1 MGDRILKPSE
11 KSLLAPDQD
20 VFTSVGLQQTTSLSP
35 LEKYQHNISAYDV
48 YLQERAAST
57 KYRIYGDTFL
67 VGTNVLCNYTGLNGY
82 EGVEAVRNY
91 DESLKSYEFTTEEV
105 LKNDKGFYY
114 YIDPNGSDLCEKT
127 ELEPFRSRFDLTN
140 ASEWTVFVT
149 YPFAKNLKPLFF
161 NNINI
166 NDGLAIFSAGNAE
179 VNGKEVSFFVC
190 ALTHNLSVGD
200 KINIYNENG
209 FVKEA
214 TVYQLGASDNTY
226 KKNVF
231 FIDEKVSFT
240 DEVFLKKYRFKKVIA
255 GYESEYYSRWYK
267 KMTTINDYD
276 AFKTSFAANVFKDK
290 NYSFVYPNTI
300 DLKDVVDH
308 LNRPLTELYISFVKN
323 SDGVFWGKTLSA
335 LKLDYSNINYDYS
348 LLYEGGLLESIEIV
362 TETLEYFFGN
372 IVEYNVKTLLEVE
385 LNYAMHVFNT
395 KDRLEN
401 EFYESYYYRPHYRA
415 EIKTFSDNISKED
428 GITEAPDYA
437 TEINGLKY
445 WREIELSD
453 LPYLNKHHYV
463 YNNLNVFIRRQD
475 PCTIYYQ
482 VGNLPLIDGNCIDID
497 KNKIVS
503 VEKIC

>member
-1 MGDRILKPSE
+1 
-11 KSLLAPDQD
+11 
-20 VFTSVGLQQTTSLSP
+20 
-35 LEKYQHNISAYDV
+35 
-48 YLQERAAST
+48 
-57 KYRIYGDTFL
+57 
-67 VGTNVLCNYTGLNGY
+67 
-82 EGVEAVRNY
+82 
-91 DESLKSYEFTTEEV
+91 
-105 LKNDKGFYY
+105 
-114 YIDPNGSDLCEKT
+114 
-127 ELEPFRSRFDLTN
+127 
-140 ASEWTVFVT
+140 
-149 YPFAKNLKPLFF
+149 
-161 NNINI
+161 
-166 NDGLAIFSAGNAE
+166 
-179 VNGKEVSFFVC
+179 
-190 ALTHNLSVGD
+190 
-200 KINIYNENG
+200 
-209 FVKEA
+209 
-214 TVYQLGASDNTY
+214 
-226 KKNVF
+226 
-231 FIDEKVSFT
+231 
-240 DEVFLKKYRFKKVIA
+240 
-255 GYESEYYSRWYK
+255 
-267 KMTTINDYD
+267 
-276 AFKTSFAANVFKDK
+276 
-290 NYSFVYPNTI
+290 
-300 DLKDVVDH
+300 
-308 LNRPLTELYISFVKN
+308 
-323 SDGVFWGKTLSA
+323 